1 VEYQVEVGEL
11 VVLSAYGKKISVNYR
26 VDESVGLILEV
37 QTGNDEK
44 SSFDVYKVLWS
55 GGGGTMWHI
64 RRDLKKAKKTS

>member
-1 VEYQVEVGEL
+1 MEVGDL
-11 VVLSAYGKKISVNYR
+11 VMLSAYGKKISVNYR

-44 SSFDVYKVLWS
+44 SNFDVYKVLWS

>member
-1 VEYQVEVGEL
+1 MEVGDL
-11 VVLSAYGKKISVNYR
+11 VILSAYGKKISVNYR

-37 QTGNDEK
+37 QTGNGEK
-44 SSFDVYKVLWS
+44 SNFDVYKVLWS